1 MRILIEEY
9 QYEYEDVYD
18 VLKGLGVLQNVE
30 GKVCLSYVG
39 YYFNDDPDVN
49 DCVFILPKVL
59 LEGEFGKEKVF
70 GHIEPKDLIN
80 AEDCKELTTE
90 EHTFIYNLSVWIYR
104 AITVFRDHEFDRVED
119 GKRQSSIVF
128 YKQAPMMG
136 HTRKRRANTFLD
148 VLLTLQE
155 WNKRNESFVMFILKN
170 LHSGY
175 NKINWTRTISRS
187 QAVIQESIGST
198 RRQDVSYLNPINKKR
213 QINFDEELLVIYYS
227 ILQHMHD
234 KYGFPVSINV
244 NFPLI
249 RGDKFA
255 RYINGY
261 GKRRLKQI
269 KYKYFS
275 DKALELWELCYA
287 FFDRPDNIMLN
298 VDQREYLL
306 VKSFHIVFEAIIDE
320 LIAGDQKLP
329 KELKDQ
335 PDGKRVDHLYQY
347 KELTNNDTDD
357 NIYYIGDSK
366 YYKRGNSL
374 GNESVYKQFTYARN
388 VIQWNIDLFN
398 DGKAEDR
405 NGHVKLRDDVTE
417 GYNIIPNFFI
427 SANQNVLQPED
438 DIKLIDSDKE
448 AGQSRQQYYLS
459 RQFENRLFDRDT
471 FLLAHYDVN
480 FLFVIAL
487 YGRNHQS
494 SKVAWRNKVRKMFR
508 KEIQQMLKDNFEFY
522 AMTAH
527 ADVNADTYIKEN
539 FQTLLGKVFHPFENR
554 EGSDQ
559 QYYSLALRNPDKE
572 YEYYKNVKHDAIR
585 AEEARRR
592 IADENEQVMFD
603 LKQAFYVAPCELGV
617 DPRSL
622 PEDVMP
628 IVEPRSH
635 DEIPKQFLT
644 MHYLENYADTTILI
658 GIVNGLD
665 HLHWIFSRKG
675 GKRDDAYNVRLG
687 KEVHGGVVKSRDYV
701 RHAKFVILYN
711 VGENKVYKA
720 FRVKNT
726 GELTSEQMIKQD
738 YRNPHH
744 DKYFCYFF
752 DEEITLGDFDIQGII
767 EADKKKYEAD
777 PKHKEKYAEGQPVY
791 MSGKE
796 LIKFRKKCI
805 QI

>member
-9 QYEYEDVYD
+9 QYDYEDVYD
-18 VLKGLGVLQNVE
+18 VLKGLGVLQDVE
-30 GKVCLSYVG
+30 GKVSLSYVG
-39 YYFNDDPDVN
+39 YYYNDDPDVN

-70 GHIEPKDLIN
+70 GHIEPRDLIN
-80 AEDCKELTTE
+80 AEDCKDLTSE

-119 GKRQSSIVF
+119 GKRQSSIVL

-136 HTRKRRANTFLD
+136 HTRKRKANTFLD

-155 WNKRNESFVMFILKN
+155 WNKRNESFVMFIVKN

-175 NKINWTRTISRS
+175 NKINWTHTISRS
-187 QAVIQESIGST
+187 QAVIQESIGGT

-213 QINFDEELLVIYYS
+213 QVNFDEELLVIYYS

-255 RYINGY
+255 RYIGGY

-335 PDGKRVDHLYQY
+335 PDGKRVDHIYQY
-347 KELTNNDTDD
+347 QELTNNTTDD

-374 GNESVYKQFTYARN
+374 GKESIYKQFTYARN

-398 DGKAEDR
+398 DGKEEEK

-427 SANQNVLQPED
+427 SANQNVLRPED

-448 AGQSRQQYYLS
+448 ADKRRQQYYLS

-480 FLFVIAL
+480 FLFVVAL
-487 YGRNHQS
+487 YGRNHS
-494 SKVAWRNKVRKMFR
+494 ASKALWRNKVRQMFR
-508 KEIQQMLKDNFEFY
+508 KEIQQMLKENFEFY
-522 AMTAH
+522 AMTAKS
-527 ADVNADTYIKEN
+527 DVNPDVYIKEN
-539 FQTLLGKVFHPFENR
+539 FQSLLGKVYHPFDNR

-559 QYYSLALRNPDKE
+559 QYFSLALRKPEKE
-572 YEYYKNVKHDAIR
+572 SDATIR
-585 AEEARRR
+585 AKVAS
-592 IADENEQVMFD
+592 ENEAVMFE
-603 LKQAFYVAPCELGV
+603 LKNAFYIAKCPLGV
-617 DPRSL
+617 DPRTL
-622 PEDVMP
+622 PEDKMP
-628 IVEPRSH
+628 IVEPRPH
-635 DEIPKQFLT
+635 DVIPKQFLT
-644 MHYLENYADTTILI
+644 MHYLENYPKATFLI
-658 GIVNGLD
+658 GIVNGYE
-665 HLHWIFSRKG
+665 HLNWIFSRNG

-687 KEVHGGVVKSRDYV
+687 KDVHGGVVKSRDYV
-701 RHAKFVILYN
+701 KHAKFVILYMD
-711 VGENKVYKA
+711 GEKKVYKA

-726 GELTSEQMIKQD
+726 GELTHEQMISQG
-738 YRNPHH
+738 YLNPRH
-744 DKYFCYFF
+744 DRYFCYFF
-752 DEEITLGDFDIQGII
+752 DEEITLGEFDIETII
-767 EADKKKYEAD
+767 EA
-777 PKHKEKYAEGQPVY
+777 EKTRNAGYAKGMPIYVNGE
-791 MSGKE
+791 E
-796 LIKFRKKCI
+796 LIKFRK
-805 QI
+805 

>member
-18 VLKGLGVLQNVE
+18 VLKGLGVLQDVE
-30 GKVCLSYVG
+30 GKVSLSYVG

-104 AITVFRDHEFDRVED
+104 AITVFRDHELDRVED

-155 WNKRNESFVMFILKN
+155 WNKRNESFVMFIVKD

-255 RYINGY
+255 RYISGY

-374 GNESVYKQFTYARN
+374 GKESVYKQFTYARN

-405 NGHVKLRDDVTE
+405 SGHVKLRDDVTE

-427 SANQNVLQPED
+427 SANQNVLRPEN

-448 AGQSRQQYYLS
+448 DGKRRQQYYLS

-480 FLFVIAL
+480 FLFVVAL
-487 YGRNHQS
+487 YGRNNS
-494 SKVAWRNKVRKMFR
+494 ASKVQWRNKVRRMFR
-508 KEIQQMLKDNFEFY
+508 IEIQQMLKENFEFY
-522 AMTAH
+522 AMTAKS
-527 ADVNADTYIKEN
+527 DVNPDAYLREN
-539 FQTLLGKVFHPFENR
+539 FQQVLGKVYHPFDNR

-559 QYYSLALRNPDKE
+559 QYFSLALRKPEKE
-572 YEYYKNVKHDAIR
+572 ADAAIR
-585 AEEARRR
+585 EKVAS
-592 IADENEQVMFD
+592 ENEAVMFE
-603 LKQAFYVAPCELGV
+603 LKHAFYIAKCPLGV
-617 DPRSL
+617 DPRTL

-628 IVEPRSH
+628 RVEARPH
-635 DEIPKQFLT
+635 DVIPKQFLT
-644 MHYLENYADTTILI
+644 MHYLENYPKATFLI
-658 GIVNGLD
+658 GIVNGIE

-687 KEVHGGVVKSRDYV
+687 KEAHGGVVKSRDYV
-701 RHAKFVILYN
+701 KHAKFVILYN
-711 VGENKVYKA
+711 AGENKVYKA

-726 GELTSEQMIKQD
+726 GELTREQMISQG
-738 YRNPHH
+738 YLRPRH

-752 DEEITLGDFDIQGII
+752 DEEITLGEFDIHGII
-767 EADKKKYEAD
+767 EADKKKHEVDA
-777 PKHKEKYAEGQPVY
+777 KQKEEYAEGQPIF
-791 MSGKE
+791 MSGEE
-796 LIKFRKKCI
+796 LIKFRK
-805 QI
+805 

>member
-9 QYEYEDVYD
+9 QYKYEDVCD
-18 VLKGLGVLQNVE
+18 VLKGLGVLQDVE
-30 GKVCLSYVG
+30 GKVSLSYVG

-70 GHIEPKDLIN
+70 GHIEPRDLIN
-80 AEDCKELTTE
+80 AEDCKDLTTE

-119 GKRQSSIVF
+119 GKRQSSIVL
-128 YKQAPMMG
+128 YKQAPMMW
-136 HTRKRRANTFLD
+136 HTRKRKANTFLD

-155 WNKRNESFVMFILKN
+155 WNKRNESFVMFIVKN
-170 LHSGY
+170 PHSGY

-187 QAVIQESIGST
+187 QAVIQESIGGT
-198 RRQDVSYLNPINKKR
+198 RRQGVSYLNPINKKR

-249 RGDKFA
+249 RGDKFK
-255 RYINGY
+255 RYIDSY

-347 KELTNNDTDD
+347 QELTNNDKND

-374 GNESVYKQFTYARN
+374 GKESIYKQFTYARN

-398 DGKAEDR
+398 DGKAEEKS
-405 NGHVKLRDDVTE
+405 GHVKLRDDVTE

-427 SANQNVLQPED
+427 SANQNVLRPED

-448 AGQSRQQYYLS
+448 ESKRRQQYYLS

-539 FQTLLGKVFHPFENR
+539 FQTLLGKVYHPFENR

-559 QYYSLALRNPDKE
+559 QYFSLALRKPEKESNPEVSAKIS
-572 YEYYKNVKHDAIR
+572 N
-585 AEEARRR
+585 
-592 IADENEQVMFD
+592 ENEAVMFA
-603 LKQAFYVAPCELGV
+603 LRQAFYITKCPLGV
-617 DPRSL
+617 DPKTL

-628 IVEPRSH
+628 KVEARPH
-635 DEIPKQFLT
+635 DEIPKEYLT
-644 MHYLENYADTTILI
+644 MHHLEQYPDATFLI
-658 GIVNGLD
+658 GGFNGVNQLN
-665 HLHWIFSRKG
+665 WIFSRRG
-675 GKRDDAYNVRLG
+675 GKRDDAYNVRIG
-687 KEVHGGVVKSRDYV
+687 KDVHGGVIKSRENI
-701 RHAKFVILYN
+701 RHAKFVILYEFEKEDK
-711 VGENKVYKA
+711 GVYKA
-720 FRVKNT
+720 FRVKNV
-726 GELTSEQMIKQD
+726 GELTKQQMID
-738 YRNPHH
+738 TGYINPRHEV
-744 DKYFCYFF
+744 YLCYFF
-752 DEEITLGDFDIQGII
+752 DEEITLGEFDIKKII
-767 EADKKKYEAD
+767 EADRMKHEAD
-777 PKHKEKYAEGQPVY
+777 SKQKKEYAEGQPVY

-796 LIKFRKKCI
+796 LINFRK
-805 QI
+805 

>member
-18 VLKGLGVLQNVE
+18 VLKGLGVLQDVE
-30 GKVCLSYVG
+30 GKVSLSYVG

-80 AEDCKELTTE
+80 AEECKELTSE

-104 AITVFRDHEFDRVED
+104 AITVFRDHEFDRVEN
-119 GKRQSSIVF
+119 GKRQSSIVL

-136 HTRKRRANTFLD
+136 HTRKRTANTFLD

-155 WNKRNESFVMFILKN
+155 WNKRNQSFVMFIVKN

-187 QAVIQESIGST
+187 QAVIQETTCGT

-255 RYINGY
+255 RYIGGY

-347 KELTNNDTDD
+347 KELTNNDKNG

-374 GNESVYKQFTYARN
+374 GKESIYKQFTYARN

-398 DGKAEDR
+398 DGKAE
-405 NGHVKLRDDVTE
+405 NQSGHVKLRDDVTE

-427 SANQNVLQPED
+427 SANQNVLRPED

-448 AGQSRQQYYLS
+448 ADKHRQQYYLN

-480 FLFVIAL
+480 FLFVVAL
-487 YGRNHQS
+487 YGRNNAA
-494 SKVAWRNKVRKMFR
+494 SKVQWRNKVRRMFR
-508 KEIQQMLKDNFEFY
+508 KEIQQMIKENFEFY
-522 AMTAH
+522 AMTAKSNVNP
-527 ADVNADTYIKEN
+527 DVYIKEN
-539 FQTLLGKVFHPFENR
+539 FQSLLGKVYHPFDNR

-559 QYYSLALRNPDKE
+559 QYFSLALRKPEKEKE
-572 YEYYKNVKHDAIR
+572 YYEKVVKNPALGEKMMK
-585 AEEARRR
+585 E
-592 IADENEQVMFD
+592 IADENESVIFD
-603 LKQAFYVAPCELGV
+603 LRQAFYIAKCPLGV
-617 DPRSL
+617 DPRTL
-622 PEDVMP
+622 PEDKMP
-628 IVEPRSH
+628 IVEPRPH
-635 DEIPKQFLT
+635 DVIPKQFLT
-644 MHYLENYADTTILI
+644 MHYLENYPKTTFLI
-658 GIVNGLD
+658 GIVNGMDQLN
-665 HLHWIFSRKG
+665 WIFSRKG

-687 KEVHGGVVKSRDYV
+687 KEAHGGVVKSRDYV
-701 RHAKFVILYN
+701 KHAKFVILYMD
-711 VGENKVYKA
+711 GENKVYKA
-720 FRVKNT
+720 YRVKNT
-726 GELTSEQMIKQD
+726 GELIREQMVSQG
-738 YRNPHH
+738 YLNPRH
-744 DKYFCYFF
+744 DRYFCYFF
-752 DEEITLGDFDIQGII
+752 DEEITLGEFDIEAII
-767 EADKKKYEAD
+767 DA
-777 PKHKEKYAEGQPVY
+777 EKARNAEYAKGMPVY
-791 MSGKE
+791 MSGEE
-796 LIKFRKKCI
+796 LIKFRR
-805 QI
+805 

>member
-18 VLKGLGVLQNVE
+18 VLKGLGVLQDVE
-30 GKVCLSYVG
+30 GKVSLSYVG
-39 YYFNDDPDVN
+39 YYFNDNPDVN

-80 AEDCKELTTE
+80 ADECKDLTSE

-119 GKRQSSIVF
+119 GKRQSSIVL
-128 YKQAPMMG
+128 YKQAPTMG
-136 HTRKRRANTFLD
+136 HTRKRKANTFLD

-155 WNKRNESFVMFILKN
+155 WNKRNESFVMFIVKN

-187 QAVIQESIGST
+187 QAVIQESTSGT

-213 QINFDEELLVIYYS
+213 QINFDEELLIIYYS

-234 KYGFPVSINV
+234 EYGFPVRINV
-244 NFPLI
+244 NFSLI
-249 RGDKFA
+249 QGEKFK

-320 LIAGDQKLP
+320 LIAGDQTLP

-335 PDGKRVDHLYQY
+335 PDGKRVDHIYQY
-347 KELTNNDTDD
+347 QELTNNATDD
-357 NIYYIGDSK
+357 HIYYIGDSK

-374 GNESVYKQFTYARN
+374 GKESVYKQFTYARN

-448 AGQSRQQYYLS
+448 AGQRRQQYYLS

-539 FQTLLGKVFHPFENR
+539 FQTLLGKVYHPFENR

-559 QYYSLALRNPDKE
+559 QYFSLALRKPEKESNPEVSAKIS
-572 YEYYKNVKHDAIR
+572 N
-585 AEEARRR
+585 
-592 IADENEQVMFD
+592 ENEVVMFA
-603 LKQAFYVAPCELGV
+603 LRQAFYIAKCPLGV
-617 DPRSL
+617 DPKTL

-628 IVEPRSH
+628 KVEARPH
-635 DEIPKQFLT
+635 DEIPKEYLT
-644 MHYLENYADTTILI
+644 MHHLEQYPDATFLI
-658 GIVNGLD
+658 GGFNGVNQLN
-665 HLHWIFSRKG
+665 WIFSRRG
-675 GKRDDAYNVRLG
+675 GKRDDAYNVRIG
-687 KEVHGGVVKSRDYV
+687 KDVHGGVIKSRENI
-701 RHAKFVILYN
+701 RHAKFVILYEFEKEDK
-711 VGENKVYKA
+711 GVYKA
-720 FRVKNT
+720 FRVKNI
-726 GELTSEQMIKQD
+726 GELTKQQMID
-738 YRNPHH
+738 TGYINPRH
-744 DKYFCYFF
+744 DAYLCYFF
-752 DEEITLGDFDIQGII
+752 DEEITLGEFDIKKII
-767 EADKKKYEAD
+767 EADRMKHEAD
-777 PKHKEKYAEGQPVY
+777 TKQKKEYAEGQPVY

-796 LIKFRKKCI
+796 LINFRK
-805 QI
+805 

>member
-18 VLKGLGVLQNVE
+18 VLKGLGVLQDVE
-30 GKVCLSYVG
+30 GKVSLSYVG

-155 WNKRNESFVMFILKN
+155 WNKRNESFVMFIVKD

-255 RYINGY
+255 RYISGY

-374 GNESVYKQFTYARN
+374 GKESVYKQFTYARN

-405 NGHVKLRDDVTE
+405 SGHVKLRDDVTE

-427 SANQNVLQPED
+427 SANQNVLRPEN

-448 AGQSRQQYYLS
+448 DGKRRQQYYLS

-480 FLFVIAL
+480 FLFVVAL
-487 YGRNHQS
+487 YGRNNS
-494 SKVAWRNKVRKMFR
+494 ASKVQWRNKVRRMFR
-508 KEIQQMLKDNFEFY
+508 IEIQQMLKENFEFY
-522 AMTAH
+522 AMTAKS
-527 ADVNADTYIKEN
+527 DVNPDAYLREN
-539 FQTLLGKVFHPFENR
+539 FQQVLGKVYHPFDNR

-559 QYYSLALRNPDKE
+559 QYFSLALRKPEKE
-572 YEYYKNVKHDAIR
+572 ADAAIR
-585 AEEARRR
+585 EKVAS
-592 IADENEQVMFD
+592 ENEAVMFE
-603 LKQAFYVAPCELGV
+603 LKHAFYIAKCPLGV
-617 DPRSL
+617 DPRTL

-628 IVEPRSH
+628 RVEARPH
-635 DEIPKQFLT
+635 DVIPKQFLT
-644 MHYLENYADTTILI
+644 MHYLENYPKATFLI
-658 GIVNGLD
+658 GIVNGIE

-687 KEVHGGVVKSRDYV
+687 KEAHGGVVKSRDYV
-701 RHAKFVILYN
+701 KHAKFVILYN
-711 VGENKVYKA
+711 AGENKVYKA

-726 GELTSEQMIKQD
+726 GELTREQMISQG
-738 YRNPHH
+738 YLRPRH

-752 DEEITLGDFDIQGII
+752 DEEITLGEFDIHGII
-767 EADKKKYEAD
+767 EADKKKHEVDA
-777 PKHKEKYAEGQPVY
+777 KQKEEYAEGQPIF
-791 MSGKE
+791 MSGEE
-796 LIKFRKKCI
+796 LIKFRK
-805 QI
+805 

>member
-9 QYEYEDVYD
+9 QYEYRDVYD
-18 VLKGLGVLQNVE
+18 VLKGLGVLQDAE
-30 GKVCLSYVG
+30 GKVSLSYVG

-70 GHIEPKDLIN
+70 GHIDPKDLIN
-80 AEDCKELTTE
+80 AEDCKELSTE

-104 AITVFRDHEFDRVED
+104 AITVFRDHEFDRMED
-119 GKRQSSIVF
+119 GKRQSSIVL
-128 YKQAPMMG
+128 YMQAPMMG
-136 HTRKRRANTFLD
+136 HTRKRKANTFLD

-155 WNKRNESFVMFILKN
+155 WNKRNESFVMFIVKN

-187 QAVIQESIGST
+187 QAVIQESGCGS

-227 ILQHMHD
+227 VLQHMHD
-234 KYGFPVSINV
+234 EYGFPVRINV

-249 RGDKFA
+249 QGEKFK

-320 LIAGDQKLP
+320 LIAGDQTLP

-335 PDGKRVDHLYQY
+335 PDGKRVDHIYQY
-347 KELTNNDTDD
+347 QELTNNATDD
-357 NIYYIGDSK
+357 HIYYIGDSK

-374 GNESVYKQFTYARN
+374 GKESVYKQFTYARN

-448 AGQSRQQYYLS
+448 AGQRRQQYYLS

-539 FQTLLGKVFHPFENR
+539 FQTLLGKVYHPFENR

-559 QYYSLALRNPDKE
+559 QYFSLALRKPEKESNPEVSAKIS
-572 YEYYKNVKHDAIR
+572 N
-585 AEEARRR
+585 
-592 IADENEQVMFD
+592 ENEAVMFA
-603 LKQAFYVAPCELGV
+603 LRQAFYIAKCPLGV
-617 DPRSL
+617 DPKTL
-622 PEDVMP
+622 PEDIMP
-628 IVEPRSH
+628 KVEARPH
-635 DEIPKQFLT
+635 DEIPKEYLT
-644 MHYLENYADTTILI
+644 MHHLEQYPDATFLI
-658 GIVNGLD
+658 GGFNGVNQLN
-665 HLHWIFSRKG
+665 WIFSRRG
-675 GKRDDAYNVRLG
+675 GKRDDAYNVRIG
-687 KEVHGGVVKSRDYV
+687 KDVHGGVIKSRENI
-701 RHAKFVILYN
+701 RHAKFVILYEFEKEDK
-711 VGENKVYKA
+711 GVYKA
-720 FRVKNT
+720 FRVKNI
-726 GELTSEQMIKQD
+726 GELTKQQMID
-738 YRNPHH
+738 TGYINPRH
-744 DKYFCYFF
+744 DAYLCYFF
-752 DEEITLGDFDIQGII
+752 DEEITLGEFDIKKII
-767 EADKKKYEAD
+767 EADRMKHEAD
-777 PKHKEKYAEGQPVY
+777 SKQKKEYAEGQPVY

-796 LIKFRKKCI
+796 LINYRK
-805 QI
+805 

>member
-18 VLKGLGVLQNVE
+18 VLKGLGVLQDVE
-30 GKVCLSYVG
+30 GKVSLSYVG

-155 WNKRNESFVMFILKN
+155 WNKRNESFVMFIVKD

-255 RYINGY
+255 RYISGY

-298 VDQREYLL
+298 VDQREYML

-374 GNESVYKQFTYARN
+374 GKESVYKQFTYARN

-405 NGHVKLRDDVTE
+405 SGHVKLRDDVTE

-427 SANQNVLQPED
+427 SANQNVLRPEN

-448 AGQSRQQYYLS
+448 DGKRRQQYYLS

-480 FLFVIAL
+480 FLFVVAL
-487 YGRNHQS
+487 YGRNNS
-494 SKVAWRNKVRKMFR
+494 ASKVQWRNKVRRMFR
-508 KEIQQMLKDNFEFY
+508 IEIQQMLKENFEFY
-522 AMTAH
+522 AMTAKS
-527 ADVNADTYIKEN
+527 DVNPDAYLREN
-539 FQTLLGKVFHPFENR
+539 FQQVLGKVFHPFDNR

-559 QYYSLALRNPDKE
+559 QYFSLALRKPEKE
-572 YEYYKNVKHDAIR
+572 ADAAIR
-585 AEEARRR
+585 EKVAS
-592 IADENEQVMFD
+592 ENEAVMFE
-603 LKQAFYVAPCELGV
+603 LKHAFYIAKCPLGV
-617 DPRSL
+617 DPRTL

-628 IVEPRSH
+628 RVEARPH
-635 DEIPKQFLT
+635 DVIPKQFLT
-644 MHYLENYADTTILI
+644 MHYLENYPKATFLI
-658 GIVNGLD
+658 GIVNGME

-687 KEVHGGVVKSRDYV
+687 KEAHGGVVKSRDYV
-701 RHAKFVILYN
+701 KHAKFVILYN
-711 VGENKVYKA
+711 AGENKVYKA

-726 GELTSEQMIKQD
+726 GELTREQMISQG
-738 YRNPHH
+738 YLRPRH

-752 DEEITLGDFDIQGII
+752 DEEITLGEFDIHGII
-767 EADKKKYEAD
+767 EADKKKHEVDA
-777 PKHKEKYAEGQPVY
+777 KQKEEYAEGQPIF
-791 MSGKE
+791 MSGEE
-796 LIKFRKKCI
+796 LIKFRK
-805 QI
+805 

>member
-9 QYEYEDVYD
+9 QYDYEDVYD
-18 VLKGLGVLQNVE
+18 VLKGLGVLQDVE
-30 GKVCLSYVG
+30 GKVSLSYVG
-39 YYFNDDPDVN
+39 YYYNDDPDVN

-70 GHIEPKDLIN
+70 GHIEPRDLIN
-80 AEDCKELTTE
+80 AEDCKDLTSE

-119 GKRQSSIVF
+119 GKRQSSIVL

-136 HTRKRRANTFLD
+136 HTRKRKANTFLD

-155 WNKRNESFVMFILKN
+155 WNKRNESFVMFIVKN

-187 QAVIQESIGST
+187 QAVIQESIGGT

-213 QINFDEELLVIYYS
+213 QVNFDEELLVIYYS

-255 RYINGY
+255 RYIGGY

-335 PDGKRVDHLYQY
+335 PDGKRVDHIYQY
-347 KELTNNDTDD
+347 QELTNNTTDD

-374 GNESVYKQFTYARN
+374 GKESIYKQFTYARN

-398 DGKAEDR
+398 DGKEEEK

-417 GYNIIPNFFI
+417 GYKIIPNFFI
-427 SANQNVLQPED
+427 SANQNVLRPED

-448 AGQSRQQYYLS
+448 ADKRRQQYYLS

-480 FLFVIAL
+480 FLFVVAL
-487 YGRNHQS
+487 YGRNHS
-494 SKVAWRNKVRKMFR
+494 ASKALWRNKVRQMFR
-508 KEIQQMLKDNFEFY
+508 KEIQQMLKENFEFY
-522 AMTAH
+522 AMTAKS
-527 ADVNADTYIKEN
+527 DVNPDVYIKEN
-539 FQTLLGKVFHPFENR
+539 FQSLLGKVYHPFDNR

-559 QYYSLALRNPDKE
+559 QYFSLALRKPEKE
-572 YEYYKNVKHDAIR
+572 SDATIR
-585 AEEARRR
+585 AKVAS
-592 IADENEQVMFD
+592 ENEAVMFE
-603 LKQAFYVAPCELGV
+603 LKNAFYIAKCPLDV
-617 DPRSL
+617 DPRTL
-622 PEDVMP
+622 PEDKMP
-628 IVEPRSH
+628 IVEPRPH
-635 DEIPKQFLT
+635 DVIPKQFLT
-644 MHYLENYADTTILI
+644 MHYLENYPKATFLI
-658 GIVNGLD
+658 GIVNGYE
-665 HLHWIFSRKG
+665 HLNWIFSRNG

-687 KEVHGGVVKSRDYV
+687 KDVHGGVVKSRDYV
-701 RHAKFVILYN
+701 KHAKFVILYMD
-711 VGENKVYKA
+711 GEKKVYKA

-726 GELTSEQMIKQD
+726 GELTHEQMISQG
-738 YRNPHH
+738 YLNPRH
-744 DKYFCYFF
+744 DRYFCYFF
-752 DEEITLGDFDIQGII
+752 DEEITLGEFDIETII
-767 EADKKKYEAD
+767 EA
-777 PKHKEKYAEGQPVY
+777 EKTRNAGYAKGMPIYVNGE
-791 MSGKE
+791 E
-796 LIKFRKKCI
+796 LIKFRK
-805 QI
+805 

>member
-30 GKVCLSYVG
+30 GKVSLSYVG

-136 HTRKRRANTFLD
+136 HTRKRMANTFLD

-155 WNKRNESFVMFILKN
+155 WNKRNESFVMFIVKN

-227 ILQHMHD
+227 ILQHMND

-255 RYINGY
+255 RYISGY

-347 KELTNNDTDD
+347 KELTNNDTDN

-374 GNESVYKQFTYARN
+374 GKESVYKQFTYARN

-398 DGKAEDR
+398 DGKAENR
-405 NGHVKLRDDVTE
+405 SGHVKLRDDVTE

-427 SANQNVLQPED
+427 SANQNVLRPEN

-448 AGQSRQQYYLS
+448 DGKRRQQYYLS

-480 FLFVIAL
+480 FLFVVAL
-487 YGRNHQS
+487 YGRNNS
-494 SKVAWRNKVRKMFR
+494 ASKVQWRNKVRRMFR
-508 KEIQQMLKDNFEFY
+508 IEIQQMLKENFEFY
-522 AMTAH
+522 AMTAKS
-527 ADVNADTYIKEN
+527 DVNPDAYLREN
-539 FQTLLGKVFHPFENR
+539 FQQVLGKVYHPFDNR

-559 QYYSLALRNPDKE
+559 QYFSLALRKPEKE
-572 YEYYKNVKHDAIR
+572 ADAAIR
-585 AEEARRR
+585 EKVAS
-592 IADENEQVMFD
+592 ENEAVMFE
-603 LKQAFYVAPCELGV
+603 LKHAFYIAKCPLGV
-617 DPRSL
+617 DPRTL

-628 IVEPRSH
+628 RVEARPH
-635 DEIPKQFLT
+635 DVIPKQFLT
-644 MHYLENYADTTILI
+644 MHYLENYPKATFLI
-658 GIVNGLD
+658 GIVNGME

-687 KEVHGGVVKSRDYV
+687 KEAHGGVVKSRDYV
-701 RHAKFVILYN
+701 KHAKFVILYN
-711 VGENKVYKA
+711 AGENKVYKA

-726 GELTSEQMIKQD
+726 GELTREQMISQG
-738 YRNPHH
+738 YLRPRH

-752 DEEITLGDFDIQGII
+752 DEEITLGEFDIYGII
-767 EADKKKYEAD
+767 EADKKKHEVDA
-777 PKHKEKYAEGQPVY
+777 KQKEKYAEGQPIF
-791 MSGKE
+791 MSGEE
-796 LIKFRKKCI
+796 LIKFRK
-805 QI
+805 

>member
-18 VLKGLGVLQNVE
+18 VLKGLGVLQDVE
-30 GKVCLSYVG
+30 GKVSLSYVG

-119 GKRQSSIVF
+119 GKRQSSIVL

-136 HTRKRRANTFLD
+136 HTRKRKANTFLD

-155 WNKRNESFVMFILKN
+155 WNKRNESFVMFIVKN

-187 QAVIQESIGST
+187 QAVIQESGCGS

-227 ILQHMHD
+227 VLQHMHD
-234 KYGFPVSINV
+234 EYGFPVRINV
-244 NFPLI
+244 DFPLI
-249 RGDKFA
+249 HSDKFK

-320 LIAGDQKLP
+320 LIAGDQTLP

-347 KELTNNDTDD
+347 QELTNNDKND

-374 GNESVYKQFTYARN
+374 GKESVYKQFTYARN

-448 AGQSRQQYYLS
+448 AGQRRQQYYLS

-539 FQTLLGKVFHPFENR
+539 FQTLLGKVYHPFENR

-559 QYYSLALRNPDKE
+559 QYFSLALRKPEKESNPEVSAKIS
-572 YEYYKNVKHDAIR
+572 N
-585 AEEARRR
+585 
-592 IADENEQVMFD
+592 ENEAVMFA
-603 LKQAFYVAPCELGV
+603 LRQAFYIAKCPLGV
-617 DPRSL
+617 DPKTL

-628 IVEPRSH
+628 KVEARPH
-635 DEIPKQFLT
+635 DEIPKEYLT
-644 MHYLENYADTTILI
+644 MHHLEQYPDATFLI
-658 GIVNGLD
+658 GGFNGVN
-665 HLHWIFSRKG
+665 HLNWIFSRRG
-675 GKRDDAYNVRLG
+675 GKRDDAYNVRIG
-687 KEVHGGVVKSRDYV
+687 KDVHGGVIKSRENI
-701 RHAKFVILYN
+701 RHAKFVILYEFEKEDK
-711 VGENKVYKA
+711 GVYKA
-720 FRVKNT
+720 FRVKNI
-726 GELTSEQMIKQD
+726 GELTKQQMID
-738 YRNPHH
+738 TGYINPRH
-744 DKYFCYFF
+744 DAYLCYFF
-752 DEEITLGDFDIQGII
+752 DEEITLGEFDIKKII
-767 EADKKKYEAD
+767 EADRMKHEAD
-777 PKHKEKYAEGQPVY
+777 SKQKKEYAEGQPVY

-796 LIKFRKKCI
+796 LINYRK
-805 QI
+805 

>member
-18 VLKGLGVLQNVE
+18 VLKGLGVLQDVE
-30 GKVCLSYVG
+30 GKVSLSYVG

-155 WNKRNESFVMFILKN
+155 WNKRNESFVMFIVKD

-255 RYINGY
+255 RYISGY

-298 VDQREYLL
+298 VDQREYML
-306 VKSFHIVFEAIIDE
+306 VKSFHIVFETIIDE

-374 GNESVYKQFTYARN
+374 GKESVYKQFTYARN

-405 NGHVKLRDDVTE
+405 SGHVKLRDDVTE

-427 SANQNVLQPED
+427 SANQNVLRPEN

-448 AGQSRQQYYLS
+448 DGKRRQQYYLS

-480 FLFVIAL
+480 FLFVVAL
-487 YGRNHQS
+487 YGRNNS
-494 SKVAWRNKVRKMFR
+494 ASKVQWRNKVRRMFR
-508 KEIQQMLKDNFEFY
+508 IEIQQMLKENFEFY
-522 AMTAH
+522 AMTAKS
-527 ADVNADTYIKEN
+527 DVNPDAYLREN
-539 FQTLLGKVFHPFENR
+539 FQQVLGKVYHPFDNR

-559 QYYSLALRNPDKE
+559 QYFSLALRKPEKE
-572 YEYYKNVKHDAIR
+572 ADAAIR
-585 AEEARRR
+585 EKVAS
-592 IADENEQVMFD
+592 ENEAVMFE
-603 LKQAFYVAPCELGV
+603 LKHAFYIAKCPLGV
-617 DPRSL
+617 DPRTL

-628 IVEPRSH
+628 RVEARPH
-635 DEIPKQFLT
+635 DVIPKQFLT
-644 MHYLENYADTTILI
+644 MHYLENYPKATFLI
-658 GIVNGLD
+658 GIVNGME

-687 KEVHGGVVKSRDYV
+687 KEAHGGVVKSRDYV
-701 RHAKFVILYN
+701 KHAKFVILYN
-711 VGENKVYKA
+711 AGENKVYKA

-726 GELTSEQMIKQD
+726 GELTREQMISQG
-738 YRNPHH
+738 YLRPRH

-752 DEEITLGDFDIQGII
+752 DEEITLGEFDIHGII
-767 EADKKKYEAD
+767 EADKKKHEVDA
-777 PKHKEKYAEGQPVY
+777 KQKEEYAEGQPIF
-791 MSGKE
+791 MSGEE
-796 LIKFRKKCI
+796 LIKFRK
-805 QI
+805 

>member
-18 VLKGLGVLQNVE
+18 VLKGLGVLQDVE
-30 GKVCLSYVG
+30 GKVSLSYVG

-119 GKRQSSIVF
+119 GKRQSSIVL

-136 HTRKRRANTFLD
+136 HTRKRKANTFLD

-155 WNKRNESFVMFILKN
+155 WNKRNESFVMFIVKN

-187 QAVIQESIGST
+187 QAVIQESGCGS

-227 ILQHMHD
+227 VLQHMHD
-234 KYGFPVSINV
+234 EYGFPVRINV

-249 RGDKFA
+249 QGEKFK

-320 LIAGDQKLP
+320 LIAGDQTLP

-335 PDGKRVDHLYQY
+335 PDGKRVDHIYQY
-347 KELTNNDTDD
+347 QELTNNATDD
-357 NIYYIGDSK
+357 HIYYIGDSK

-374 GNESVYKQFTYARN
+374 GKESVYKQFTYARN

-448 AGQSRQQYYLS
+448 AGQRRQQYYLS

-487 YGRNHQS
+487 YGRNNQS

-539 FQTLLGKVFHPFENR
+539 FQTLLGKVYHPFENR

-559 QYYSLALRNPDKE
+559 QYFSLALRKPEKESNPEVSAKIS
-572 YEYYKNVKHDAIR
+572 N
-585 AEEARRR
+585 
-592 IADENEQVMFD
+592 ENEAVMFA
-603 LKQAFYVAPCELGV
+603 LRQAFYIAKCPLGV
-617 DPRSL
+617 DPKTL

-628 IVEPRSH
+628 KVEARPH
-635 DEIPKQFLT
+635 DEIPKEYLT
-644 MHYLENYADTTILI
+644 MHHLEQYPDATFLI
-658 GIVNGLD
+658 GGFNGVNQLN
-665 HLHWIFSRKG
+665 WIFSRRG
-675 GKRDDAYNVRLG
+675 GKRDDAYNVRIG
-687 KEVHGGVVKSRDYV
+687 KDVHGGVIKSRENI
-701 RHAKFVILYN
+701 RHAKFVILYEFEKEDK
-711 VGENKVYKA
+711 GVYKA
-720 FRVKNT
+720 FRVKNI
-726 GELTSEQMIKQD
+726 GELTKQQMID
-738 YRNPHH
+738 TGYINPRH
-744 DKYFCYFF
+744 DAYLCYFF
-752 DEEITLGDFDIQGII
+752 DEEITLGEFDIKKII
-767 EADKKKYEAD
+767 EADRMKHEAD
-777 PKHKEKYAEGQPVY
+777 SKQKKEYAEGQPVY

-796 LIKFRKKCI
+796 LINYRK
-805 QI
+805 

>member
-18 VLKGLGVLQNVE
+18 VLKGLGVLQDVE
-30 GKVCLSYVG
+30 GKVSLSYVG

-155 WNKRNESFVMFILKN
+155 WNKRNESFVMFIVKD

-255 RYINGY
+255 RYISGY

-298 VDQREYLL
+298 VGQREYLL

-374 GNESVYKQFTYARN
+374 GKESVYKQFTYARN

-405 NGHVKLRDDVTE
+405 SGHVKLRDDVTE

-427 SANQNVLQPED
+427 SANQNVLRPEN

-448 AGQSRQQYYLS
+448 DGKRRQQYYLS

-480 FLFVIAL
+480 FLFVVAL
-487 YGRNHQS
+487 YGRNNS
-494 SKVAWRNKVRKMFR
+494 ASKVQWRNKVRRMFR
-508 KEIQQMLKDNFEFY
+508 IEIQQMLKENFEFY
-522 AMTAH
+522 AMTAKS
-527 ADVNADTYIKEN
+527 DVNPDAYLREN
-539 FQTLLGKVFHPFENR
+539 FQQVLGKVYHPFDNR

-559 QYYSLALRNPDKE
+559 QYFSLALRKPEKE
-572 YEYYKNVKHDAIR
+572 ADAAIR
-585 AEEARRR
+585 EKVAS
-592 IADENEQVMFD
+592 ENEAVMFE
-603 LKQAFYVAPCELGV
+603 LKHAFYIAKCPLGV
-617 DPRSL
+617 DPRTL

-628 IVEPRSH
+628 RVEARPH
-635 DEIPKQFLT
+635 DVIPKQFLT
-644 MHYLENYADTTILI
+644 MHYLENYPKATFLI
-658 GIVNGLD
+658 GIVNGME

-687 KEVHGGVVKSRDYV
+687 KEAHGGVVKSRDYV
-701 RHAKFVILYN
+701 KHAKFVILYN
-711 VGENKVYKA
+711 AGENKVYKA

-726 GELTSEQMIKQD
+726 GELTREQMISQG
-738 YRNPHH
+738 YLRPRH

-752 DEEITLGDFDIQGII
+752 DEEITLGEFDIHGII
-767 EADKKKYEAD
+767 EADKKKHEVDA
-777 PKHKEKYAEGQPVY
+777 KQKEEYAEGQPIF
-791 MSGKE
+791 MSGEE
-796 LIKFRKKCI
+796 LIKFRK
-805 QI
+805 

>member
-18 VLKGLGVLQNVE
+18 VLKGLGVLQDVE
-30 GKVCLSYVG
+30 GKVSLSYVG

-119 GKRQSSIVF
+119 GKRQSSIVL

-136 HTRKRRANTFLD
+136 HTRKRKANTFLD

-155 WNKRNESFVMFILKN
+155 WNKRNESFVMFIVKN

-187 QAVIQESIGST
+187 QAVIQESGCGS

-227 ILQHMHD
+227 VLQHMHD
-234 KYGFPVSINV
+234 EYGFPVRINV

-249 RGDKFA
+249 QGEKFK

-320 LIAGDQKLP
+320 LIAGDQTLP

-347 KELTNNDTDD
+347 QELTNNDKND

-374 GNESVYKQFTYARN
+374 GKESIYKQFTYARN

-448 AGQSRQQYYLS
+448 AGQRRQQYYLS

-539 FQTLLGKVFHPFENR
+539 FQTLLGKVYHPFENR

-559 QYYSLALRNPDKE
+559 QYFSLALRKPEKESNPEVSAKIS
-572 YEYYKNVKHDAIR
+572 N
-585 AEEARRR
+585 
-592 IADENEQVMFD
+592 ENEAVMFA
-603 LKQAFYVAPCELGV
+603 LRQAFYIAKCPLGV
-617 DPRSL
+617 DPKTL
-622 PEDVMP
+622 PEDIMP
-628 IVEPRSH
+628 KVEARPH
-635 DEIPKQFLT
+635 DEIPKEYLT
-644 MHYLENYADTTILI
+644 MHHLEQYPDATFLI
-658 GIVNGLD
+658 GGFNGVNQLN
-665 HLHWIFSRKG
+665 WIFSRRG
-675 GKRDDAYNVRLG
+675 GKRDDAYNVRIG
-687 KEVHGGVVKSRDYV
+687 KDVHGGVIKSRENI
-701 RHAKFVILYN
+701 RHAKFVILYEFEKEDK
-711 VGENKVYKA
+711 GVYKA
-720 FRVKNT
+720 FRVKNI
-726 GELTSEQMIKQD
+726 GELTKQQMID
-738 YRNPHH
+738 TGYINPRH
-744 DKYFCYFF
+744 DAYLCYFF
-752 DEEITLGDFDIQGII
+752 DEEITLGEFDIKKII
-767 EADKKKYEAD
+767 EADRMKHEAD
-777 PKHKEKYAEGQPVY
+777 SKQKKEYAEGQPVY

-796 LIKFRKKCI
+796 LIKYRK
-805 QI
+805 

>member
-9 QYEYEDVYD
+9 QYDYEDVYD
-18 VLKGLGVLQNVE
+18 VLKGLGVLQDVE
-30 GKVCLSYVG
+30 GKVSLSYVG
-39 YYFNDDPDVN
+39 YYYNDDPDVN

-70 GHIEPKDLIN
+70 GHIEPRDLIN
-80 AEDCKELTTE
+80 AEDCKDLTSE

-119 GKRQSSIVF
+119 GKRQSSIVL

-136 HTRKRRANTFLD
+136 HTRKRKANTFLD

-155 WNKRNESFVMFILKN
+155 WNKRNESFVMFIVKN

-187 QAVIQESIGST
+187 QAVIQESIGGT

-213 QINFDEELLVIYYS
+213 QVNFDEELLVIYYS

-255 RYINGY
+255 RYIGGY

-335 PDGKRVDHLYQY
+335 PDGKRVDHIYQY
-347 KELTNNDTDD
+347 QELTNNTTDD

-374 GNESVYKQFTYARN
+374 GKESIYKQFTYARN

-398 DGKAEDR
+398 DGKEEEK

-427 SANQNVLQPED
+427 SANQNVLRPED

-448 AGQSRQQYYLS
+448 ADKRRQQYYLS

-480 FLFVIAL
+480 FLFVVAL
-487 YGRNHQS
+487 YGRNHS
-494 SKVAWRNKVRKMFR
+494 ASKALWRNKVRQMFR
-508 KEIQQMLKDNFEFY
+508 KEIQQMLKENFEFY
-522 AMTAH
+522 AMTAKS
-527 ADVNADTYIKEN
+527 DVNPDVYIKEN
-539 FQTLLGKVFHPFENR
+539 FQSLLGKVYHPFDNR

-559 QYYSLALRNPDKE
+559 QYFSLALRKPEKE
-572 YEYYKNVKHDAIR
+572 SDATIR
-585 AEEARRR
+585 AKVAS
-592 IADENEQVMFD
+592 ENEAVMFE
-603 LKQAFYVAPCELGV
+603 LKNAFYIAKCPLGV
-617 DPRSL
+617 DPRTL
-622 PEDVMP
+622 PEDKMP
-628 IVEPRSH
+628 IVEPRPH
-635 DEIPKQFLT
+635 DVIPKQFLT
-644 MHYLENYADTTILI
+644 MHYLENYPKATFLI
-658 GIVNGLD
+658 GIVNGYE
-665 HLHWIFSRKG
+665 HLNWIFSRNG

-687 KEVHGGVVKSRDYV
+687 KDVHGGVVKSRDYV
-701 RHAKFVILYN
+701 KHAKFVILYMD
-711 VGENKVYKA
+711 GEKKVYKV

-726 GELTSEQMIKQD
+726 GELTHEQMISQG
-738 YRNPHH
+738 YLNPRH
-744 DKYFCYFF
+744 DRYFCYFF
-752 DEEITLGDFDIQGII
+752 DEEITLGEFDIETII
-767 EADKKKYEAD
+767 EA
-777 PKHKEKYAEGQPVY
+777 EKTRNAGYAKGMPIYVNGE
-791 MSGKE
+791 E
-796 LIKFRKKCI
+796 LIKFRK
-805 QI
+805 

>member
-9 QYEYEDVYD
+9 QYDYEDVYD
-18 VLKGLGVLQNVE
+18 VLKGLGVLQDVE
-30 GKVCLSYVG
+30 GKVSLSYVG
-39 YYFNDDPDVN
+39 YYYNDDPDVN

-70 GHIEPKDLIN
+70 GHIEPRDLIN
-80 AEDCKELTTE
+80 AEDCKDLTSE

-119 GKRQSSIVF
+119 GKRQSSIVL

-136 HTRKRRANTFLD
+136 HTRKRKANTFLD

-155 WNKRNESFVMFILKN
+155 WNKRNESFVMFIVKN

-187 QAVIQESIGST
+187 QAVIQESIGGT

-213 QINFDEELLVIYYS
+213 QVNFDEELLVIYYS

-255 RYINGY
+255 RYIGGY

-275 DKALELWELCYA
+275 DKALELWELCYT

-335 PDGKRVDHLYQY
+335 PDGKRVDHIYQY
-347 KELTNNDTDD
+347 QELTNNTTDD

-374 GNESVYKQFTYARN
+374 GKESIYKQFTYARN

-398 DGKAEDR
+398 DGKEEEK

-427 SANQNVLQPED
+427 SANQNVLRPED

-448 AGQSRQQYYLS
+448 ADKRRQQYYLS

-480 FLFVIAL
+480 FLFVVAL
-487 YGRNHQS
+487 YGRNHS
-494 SKVAWRNKVRKMFR
+494 ASKALWRNKVRQMFR
-508 KEIQQMLKDNFEFY
+508 KEIQQMLKENFEFY
-522 AMTAH
+522 AMTAKS
-527 ADVNADTYIKEN
+527 DVNPDVYIKEN
-539 FQTLLGKVFHPFENR
+539 FQSLLGKVYHPFDNR

-559 QYYSLALRNPDKE
+559 QYFSLALRKPEKE
-572 YEYYKNVKHDAIR
+572 SDATIR
-585 AEEARRR
+585 AKVAS
-592 IADENEQVMFD
+592 ENEAVMFE
-603 LKQAFYVAPCELGV
+603 LKNAFYIAKCPLGV
-617 DPRSL
+617 DPRTL
-622 PEDVMP
+622 PEDKMP
-628 IVEPRSH
+628 IIEPRPH
-635 DEIPKQFLT
+635 DVIPKQFLT
-644 MHYLENYADTTILI
+644 MHYLENYPKATFLI
-658 GIVNGLD
+658 GIVNGYE
-665 HLHWIFSRKG
+665 HLNWIFSRNG

-687 KEVHGGVVKSRDYV
+687 KDMHGGVVKSRDYV
-701 RHAKFVILYN
+701 KHAKFVILYMD
-711 VGENKVYKA
+711 GEKKVYKA

-726 GELTSEQMIKQD
+726 GELTHEQMISQG
-738 YRNPHH
+738 YLNPRHNR
-744 DKYFCYFF
+744 YFCYFF
-752 DEEITLGDFDIQGII
+752 DEEITLGEFDIETII
-767 EADKKKYEAD
+767 EA
-777 PKHKEKYAEGQPVY
+777 EKTRNAGYAKGMPIY
-791 MSGKE
+791 MHGEE
-796 LIKFRKKCI
+796 LIKFRK
-805 QI
+805 

>member
-18 VLKGLGVLQNVE
+18 VLKGLGVLQDVE
-30 GKVCLSYVG
+30 GKVSLSYVG

-155 WNKRNESFVMFILKN
+155 WNKRNESFVMFIVKN

-255 RYINGY
+255 RYISGY

-374 GNESVYKQFTYARN
+374 GKESVYKQFTYARN

-405 NGHVKLRDDVTE
+405 SGHVKLRDDVTE

-427 SANQNVLQPED
+427 SANQNVLRPEN

-448 AGQSRQQYYLS
+448 DGKRRQQYYLS

-480 FLFVIAL
+480 FLFVVAL
-487 YGRNHQS
+487 YGRNNS
-494 SKVAWRNKVRKMFR
+494 ASKVQWRNKVRRMFR
-508 KEIQQMLKDNFEFY
+508 IEIQQMLKENFEFY
-522 AMTAH
+522 AITAKS
-527 ADVNADTYIKEN
+527 DVNPDAYLREN
-539 FQTLLGKVFHPFENR
+539 FQQVLGKVYHPFDNR

-559 QYYSLALRNPDKE
+559 QYFSLALRKPEKE
-572 YEYYKNVKHDAIR
+572 ADAAIR
-585 AEEARRR
+585 EKVAS
-592 IADENEQVMFD
+592 ENEAVMFE
-603 LKQAFYVAPCELGV
+603 LKHAFYIAKCPLGV
-617 DPRSL
+617 DPRTL

-628 IVEPRSH
+628 RVEARPH
-635 DEIPKQFLT
+635 DVIPKQFLT
-644 MHYLENYADTTILI
+644 MHYLENYPKATFLI
-658 GIVNGLD
+658 GIVNGIE

-687 KEVHGGVVKSRDYV
+687 KEAHGGVVKSRDYV
-701 RHAKFVILYN
+701 KHAKFVILYN
-711 VGENKVYKA
+711 AGENKVYKA

-726 GELTSEQMIKQD
+726 GELTREQMISQG
-738 YRNPHH
+738 YLRPRH

-752 DEEITLGDFDIQGII
+752 DEEITLGEFDIHGII
-767 EADKKKYEAD
+767 EADKKKHEVDA
-777 PKHKEKYAEGQPVY
+777 KQKEEYAEGQPIF
-791 MSGKE
+791 MSGEE
-796 LIKFRKKCI
+796 LIKFRK
-805 QI
+805 

>member
-9 QYEYEDVYD
+9 QYAYEDVAD
-18 VLKGLGVLQNVE
+18 VLKGLGVLQDVE
-30 GKVCLSYVG
+30 GKVSLSYVG
-39 YYFNDDPDVN
+39 YFFNPDPDVN

-59 LEGEFGKEKVF
+59 LEGVFGHEKVF

-80 AEDCKELTTE
+80 ADDCKDLKTE
-90 EHTFIYNLSVWIYR
+90 EYTFIYNLSVWIYR
-104 AITVFRDHEFDRVED
+104 AICVFKDHEFDRMD
-119 GKRQSSIVF
+119 CPKNQSSIVL
-128 YKQAPMMG
+128 YRRAPMMG
-136 HTRKRRANTFLD
+136 HMKKRRANTFLD
-148 VLLTLQE
+148 VLLALQE
-155 WNKRNESFVMFILKN
+155 WNRKNESFVMFVVKN
-170 LHSGY
+170 MHSGV
-175 NKINWTRTISRS
+175 NKINWTRTISKS
-187 QAVIQESIGST
+187 QAIIQDGTGGS
-198 RRQDVSYLNPINKKR
+198 RHQDVSYLNPVNKKR

-227 ILQHMHD
+227 ILQHMQD
-234 KYGFPVSINV
+234 EYGFPVRINV

-249 RGDKFA
+249 RGEKFK
-255 RYINGY
+255 RYVRGF

-287 FFDRPDNIMLN
+287 FFDRPDSIMLN

-320 LIAGDQKLP
+320 LIAGDQRKQLP

-335 PDGKRVDHLYQY
+335 PDGKRVDHMYQY
-347 KELTNNDTDD
+347 KELTNNDNDD

-374 GNESVYKQFTYARN
+374 GKESVYKQFTYARN

-405 NGHVKLRDDVTE
+405 SGHVKLRDDVTE

-448 AGQSRQQYYLS
+448 AGQRRQQYYLS

-539 FQTLLGKVFHPFENR
+539 FQTLLGKVYHPFENR

-559 QYYSLALRNPDKE
+559 QYFSLALRKPEKESNPEVSAKIS
-572 YEYYKNVKHDAIR
+572 N
-585 AEEARRR
+585 
-592 IADENEQVMFD
+592 ENEAVMFA
-603 LKQAFYVAPCELGV
+603 LRQAFYIAKCPLGV
-617 DPRSL
+617 DPKTL

-628 IVEPRSH
+628 KVEARPH
-635 DEIPKQFLT
+635 DEIPKEYLT
-644 MHYLENYADTTILI
+644 MHHLEQYPDATFLI
-658 GIVNGLD
+658 GGFNGVNQLN
-665 HLHWIFSRKG
+665 WIFSRRG
-675 GKRDDAYNVRLG
+675 GKRDDAYNVRIG
-687 KEVHGGVVKSRDYV
+687 KDVHGGVIKSRENI
-701 RHAKFVILYN
+701 RHAKFVILYEFEKEDK
-711 VGENKVYKA
+711 GVYKA
-720 FRVKNT
+720 FRVKNI
-726 GELTSEQMIKQD
+726 GELTKQQMID
-738 YRNPHH
+738 TGYINPRH
-744 DKYFCYFF
+744 DAYLCYFF
-752 DEEITLGDFDIQGII
+752 DEEITLGEFDIKKII
-767 EADKKKYEAD
+767 EADRMKHEAD
-777 PKHKEKYAEGQPVY
+777 SKQKKEYAEGQPVY

-796 LIKFRKKCI
+796 LIKYRK
-805 QI
+805 

>member
-9 QYEYEDVYD
+9 QYKYEDVCD
-18 VLKGLGVLQNVE
+18 VLKGLGVLQDVE
-30 GKVCLSYVG
+30 GKVSLSYVG

-70 GHIEPKDLIN
+70 GHIEPRDLIN
-80 AEDCKELTTE
+80 AEDCKDLTTG

-119 GKRQSSIVF
+119 GKRQSSIVL

-136 HTRKRRANTFLD
+136 HMRKRKANTFLD

-155 WNKRNESFVMFILKN
+155 WNKRNESFVMFIVKN

-187 QAVIQESIGST
+187 QAVIQESIGGT
-198 RRQDVSYLNPINKKR
+198 RRQGVSYLNPINKKR

-249 RGDKFA
+249 RGDKFK
-255 RYINGY
+255 RYIDSY

-320 LIAGDQKLP
+320 LIAGDQTLP

-335 PDGKRVDHLYQY
+335 PDGKRVDHIYQY
-347 KELTNNDTDD
+347 QELTNNSTDD
-357 NIYYIGDSK
+357 HIYYIGDSK

-374 GNESVYKQFTYARN
+374 GKESVYKQFTYARN

-448 AGQSRQQYYLS
+448 AGLRRQQYYLS

-539 FQTLLGKVFHPFENR
+539 FQTLLGKVYHPFENR

-559 QYYSLALRNPDKE
+559 QYFSLALRKPEKESNPEVSAKIS
-572 YEYYKNVKHDAIR
+572 N
-585 AEEARRR
+585 
-592 IADENEQVMFD
+592 ENEAVMFA
-603 LKQAFYVAPCELGV
+603 LRQAFYIAKCPLGV
-617 DPRSL
+617 DPKTL

-628 IVEPRSH
+628 KVEARPH
-635 DEIPKQFLT
+635 DEIPKEYLT
-644 MHYLENYADTTILI
+644 MHHLEQYPDATFLI
-658 GIVNGLD
+658 GGFNGVNQLN
-665 HLHWIFSRKG
+665 WIFSRRG
-675 GKRDDAYNVRLG
+675 GKRDDAYNVRIG
-687 KEVHGGVVKSRDYV
+687 KDVHGGVIKSRENI
-701 RHAKFVILYN
+701 RHAKFVILYEFEKEDK
-711 VGENKVYKA
+711 GVYKA
-720 FRVKNT
+720 FRVKNI
-726 GELTSEQMIKQD
+726 GELTKQQMID
-738 YRNPHH
+738 TGYINPRH
-744 DKYFCYFF
+744 DAYLCYFF
-752 DEEITLGDFDIQGII
+752 DEEITLGEFDIKKII
-767 EADKKKYEAD
+767 EADRMKHEAD
-777 PKHKEKYAEGQPVY
+777 SKQKKEYAEGQPVY

-796 LIKFRKKCI
+796 LINYRK
-805 QI
+805 

>member
-18 VLKGLGVLQNVE
+18 VLKGLGVLQDVE
-30 GKVCLSYVG
+30 GKVSLSYVG

-136 HTRKRRANTFLD
+136 HTRKRMANTFLD

-155 WNKRNESFVMFILKN
+155 WNKRNESFVMFIVKN

-255 RYINGY
+255 RYISGY

-374 GNESVYKQFTYARN
+374 GKESVYKQFTYARN

-405 NGHVKLRDDVTE
+405 SGHVNLRDDVTE

-427 SANQNVLQPED
+427 SANQNVLRPEN

-448 AGQSRQQYYLS
+448 DGKRRQQYYLS

-480 FLFVIAL
+480 FLFVVAL
-487 YGRNHQS
+487 YGRNNS
-494 SKVAWRNKVRKMFR
+494 ASKVQWRNKVRRMFR
-508 KEIQQMLKDNFEFY
+508 IEIQQMLKENFEFY
-522 AMTAH
+522 AMTAKS
-527 ADVNADTYIKEN
+527 DVNPDAYLREN
-539 FQTLLGKVFHPFENR
+539 FQQVLGKVYHPFDNR

-559 QYYSLALRNPDKE
+559 QYFSLALRKPEKE
-572 YEYYKNVKHDAIR
+572 ADAAIR
-585 AEEARRR
+585 EKVAS
-592 IADENEQVMFD
+592 ENEAVMFE
-603 LKQAFYVAPCELGV
+603 LKHAFYIAKCPLGV
-617 DPRSL
+617 DPRTL

-628 IVEPRSH
+628 RVEARPH
-635 DEIPKQFLT
+635 DVIPKQFLT
-644 MHYLENYADTTILI
+644 MHYLENYPKATFLI
-658 GIVNGLD
+658 GIVNGME

-687 KEVHGGVVKSRDYV
+687 KEAHGGVVKSRDYV
-701 RHAKFVILYN
+701 KHAKFVILYN
-711 VGENKVYKA
+711 AGENKVYKA

-726 GELTSEQMIKQD
+726 GELTREQMISQG
-738 YRNPHH
+738 YLRPRH

-752 DEEITLGDFDIQGII
+752 DEEITLGEFDIHGII
-767 EADKKKYEAD
+767 EADKKKHEVDA
-777 PKHKEKYAEGQPVY
+777 KQKEEYAEGQPIF
-791 MSGKE
+791 MSGEE
-796 LIKFRKKCI
+796 LIKFRK
-805 QI
+805 

>member
-9 QYEYEDVYD
+9 QYMYEDVYD
-18 VLKGLGVLQNVE
+18 VLKGLGVLQDVE
-30 GKVCLSYVG
+30 GKVSLSYVG

-80 AEDCKELTTE
+80 AEECKDLTTE

-119 GKRQSSIVF
+119 GKRQSSIVL

-136 HTRKRRANTFLD
+136 HTRKRKANTFLD

-155 WNKRNESFVMFILKN
+155 WNKRNESFVMFIVKN

-187 QAVIQESIGST
+187 QAVIQESIGGT

-213 QINFDEELLVIYYS
+213 RINFDEELLVIYYS

-249 RGDKFA
+249 RGDKFK
-255 RYINGY
+255 RYIDGY

-306 VKSFHIVFEAIIDE
+306 VKSFHVVFEAIID
-320 LIAGDQKLP
+320 
-329 KELKDQ
+329 ELKDQ
-335 PDGKRVDHLYQY
+335 PDGKRVDHIYQY
-347 KELTNNDTDD
+347 HELTNNDKDD

-374 GNESVYKQFTYARN
+374 GKEAIYKQFTYARN

-398 DGKAEDR
+398 DGKAEEK

-427 SANQNVLQPED
+427 SANQNVLRPED

-448 AGQSRQQYYLS
+448 DSKRRQQYYLS

-480 FLFVIAL
+480 FLFVVAL
-487 YGRNHQS
+487 YGRNNAA
-494 SKVAWRNKVRKMFR
+494 SKVQWRQKVRRVFR
-508 KEIQQMLKDNFEFY
+508 TEIQQMLKENFEFY
-522 AMTAH
+522 AMTAKS
-527 ADVNADTYIKEN
+527 DVNPDVYIREN
-539 FQTLLGKVFHPFENR
+539 FQQVLGKVYHPFDNR

-559 QYYSLALRNPDKE
+559 QYFSLALRKPEKE
-572 YEYYKNVKHDAIR
+572 SDATIR
-585 AEEARRR
+585 AKVAS
-592 IADENEQVMFD
+592 ENEAVMFE
-603 LKQAFYVAPCELGV
+603 LKHAFYIAKCPLGV
-617 DPRSL
+617 DPRTL

-628 IVEPRSH
+628 RVEARPH
-635 DEIPKQFLT
+635 DVIPKQFLT
-644 MHYLENYADTTILI
+644 MHYLENYPKATFLI
-658 GIVNGLD
+658 GIVNGMD

-701 RHAKFVILYN
+701 KHAKFVILYN
-711 VGENKVYKA
+711 AGENKVYKA

-726 GELTSEQMIKQD
+726 GELTREQMEKQG
-738 YRNPHH
+738 YLNPRH
-744 DKYFCYFF
+744 DRYFCYFF
-752 DEEITLGDFDIQGII
+752 DEEITLGVFDISGII
-767 EADKKKYEAD
+767 EADKTKHEAD
-777 PKHKEKYAEGQPVY
+777 AKHKEEYAVGRPVF
-791 MSGKE
+791 MSGEE
-796 LIKFRKKCI
+796 LIKYRKS
-805 QI
+805 

>member
-9 QYEYEDVYD
+9 QYDYEDVYD
-18 VLKGLGVLQNVE
+18 VLKGLGVLQDVE
-30 GKVCLSYVG
+30 GKVSLSYVG

-59 LEGEFGKEKVF
+59 LEGEFGKENVF

-155 WNKRNESFVMFILKN
+155 WNKRNESFVMFIVKD

-255 RYINGY
+255 RYIGGY

-298 VDQREYLL
+298 VDQREYIL

-374 GNESVYKQFTYARN
+374 GKESVYKQFTYARN

-405 NGHVKLRDDVTE
+405 SGHVKLRDDVTE

-427 SANQNVLQPED
+427 SANQNVLRPEN

-448 AGQSRQQYYLS
+448 DGKRRQQYYLS

-480 FLFVIAL
+480 FLFVVAL
-487 YGRNHQS
+487 YGRNNS
-494 SKVAWRNKVRKMFR
+494 ASKVQWRNKVRRMFR
-508 KEIQQMLKDNFEFY
+508 IKIQQMLKENFEFY
-522 AMTAH
+522 AMTAKS
-527 ADVNADTYIKEN
+527 DVNPDAYLREN
-539 FQTLLGKVFHPFENR
+539 FQQVLGKVYHPFDNR

-559 QYYSLALRNPDKE
+559 QYFSLALRKPEKE
-572 YEYYKNVKHDAIR
+572 ADAAIR
-585 AEEARRR
+585 EKVAS
-592 IADENEQVMFD
+592 ENEAVMFE
-603 LKQAFYVAPCELGV
+603 LKHAFYIAKCPLGV
-617 DPRSL
+617 DPRTL

-628 IVEPRSH
+628 RVEARPH
-635 DEIPKQFLT
+635 DVIPKQFLT
-644 MHYLENYADTTILI
+644 MHYLENYPKATFLI
-658 GIVNGLD
+658 GIVNGME

-687 KEVHGGVVKSRDYV
+687 KEAHGGVVKSRDYV
-701 RHAKFVILYN
+701 KHAKFVILYN
-711 VGENKVYKA
+711 AGENKVYKA

-726 GELTSEQMIKQD
+726 GELTREQMISQG
-738 YRNPHH
+738 YLRPRH

-752 DEEITLGDFDIQGII
+752 DEEITLGEFDIHGII
-767 EADKKKYEAD
+767 EADKKKHEVDA
-777 PKHKEKYAEGQPVY
+777 KQKEEYAEGQPIF
-791 MSGKE
+791 MSGEE
-796 LIKFRKKCI
+796 LIKFRK
-805 QI
+805 

>member
-18 VLKGLGVLQNVE
+18 VLKGLGVLQDVE
-30 GKVCLSYVG
+30 GKVSLSYVG

-80 AEDCKELTTE
+80 AEDCKELNTE
-90 EHTFIYNLSVWIYR
+90 EHKFIYNLSVWIYR

-119 GKRQSSIVF
+119 GKRQSSIVL

-136 HTRKRRANTFLD
+136 HTRKRKANTFLD

-155 WNKRNESFVMFILKN
+155 WNKRNESFVMFIVKN

-187 QAVIQESIGST
+187 QAVIQESGCGS

-227 ILQHMHD
+227 VLQHMHD
-234 KYGFPVSINV
+234 EYGFPVRINV

-249 RGDKFA
+249 QGEKFK

-320 LIAGDQKLP
+320 LIAGDQTLP

-335 PDGKRVDHLYQY
+335 PDGKRVDHIYQY
-347 KELTNNDTDD
+347 QELTNNATDD
-357 NIYYIGDSK
+357 HIYYIGDSK

-374 GNESVYKQFTYARN
+374 GKESVYKQFTYARN

-448 AGQSRQQYYLS
+448 AGQRRQQYYLS

-487 YGRNHQS
+487 YGRNNQS

-539 FQTLLGKVFHPFENR
+539 FQTLLGKVYHPFENR

-559 QYYSLALRNPDKE
+559 QYFSLALRKPEKESNPEVSAKIS
-572 YEYYKNVKHDAIR
+572 N
-585 AEEARRR
+585 
-592 IADENEQVMFD
+592 ENEAVMFA
-603 LKQAFYVAPCELGV
+603 LRQAFYIAKCPLGV
-617 DPRSL
+617 DPKTL

-628 IVEPRSH
+628 KVEARPH
-635 DEIPKQFLT
+635 DEIPKEYLT
-644 MHYLENYADTTILI
+644 MHHLEQYPDATFLI
-658 GIVNGLD
+658 GGFNGVNQLN
-665 HLHWIFSRKG
+665 WIFSRRG
-675 GKRDDAYNVRLG
+675 GKRDDAYNVRIG
-687 KEVHGGVVKSRDYV
+687 KDVHGGVIKSRENI
-701 RHAKFVILYN
+701 RHAKFVILYEFEKEDK
-711 VGENKVYKA
+711 GVYKA
-720 FRVKNT
+720 FRVKNI
-726 GELTSEQMIKQD
+726 GELTKQQMID
-738 YRNPHH
+738 TGYINPRH
-744 DKYFCYFF
+744 DAYLCYFF
-752 DEEITLGDFDIQGII
+752 DEEITLGEFDIKKII
-767 EADKKKYEAD
+767 EADRMKHEAD
-777 PKHKEKYAEGQPVY
+777 SKQKKEYAEGQPVY

-796 LIKFRKKCI
+796 LINYRK
-805 QI
+805 

>member
-9 QYEYEDVYD
+9 QYDYEDVYD
-18 VLKGLGVLQNVE
+18 VLKGLGVLQDVE
-30 GKVCLSYVG
+30 GKVSLSYVG
-39 YYFNDDPDVN
+39 YYYNDDPDVN

-70 GHIEPKDLIN
+70 GHIEPRDLIN
-80 AEDCKELTTE
+80 AEDCKDLTSE

-119 GKRQSSIVF
+119 GKRQSSIVL

-136 HTRKRRANTFLD
+136 HTRKRKANTFLD

-155 WNKRNESFVMFILKN
+155 WNKRNESFVMFIVKN

-187 QAVIQESIGST
+187 QAVIQESIGGT

-213 QINFDEELLVIYYS
+213 QVNFDEELLVIYYS

-255 RYINGY
+255 RYIGGY

-335 PDGKRVDHLYQY
+335 PDGKRVDHIYQY
-347 KELTNNDTDD
+347 QELTNNTTDD

-374 GNESVYKQFTYARN
+374 GKESIYKQFTYARN

-398 DGKAEDR
+398 DGKEEEK

-427 SANQNVLQPED
+427 SANQNVLRPED

-448 AGQSRQQYYLS
+448 ADKRRQQYYLS

-480 FLFVIAL
+480 FLFVVAL
-487 YGRNHQS
+487 YGRNHS
-494 SKVAWRNKVRKMFR
+494 ASKALWRNKVRQMFR
-508 KEIQQMLKDNFEFY
+508 KEIQQMLKENFEFY
-522 AMTAH
+522 AMTAKS
-527 ADVNADTYIKEN
+527 DVNPDVYIKEN
-539 FQTLLGKVFHPFENR
+539 FQSLLGKVYHPFDNR

-559 QYYSLALRNPDKE
+559 QYFSLALCKPEKE
-572 YEYYKNVKHDAIR
+572 SDATIR
-585 AEEARRR
+585 AKVAS
-592 IADENEQVMFD
+592 ENEAVMFE
-603 LKQAFYVAPCELGV
+603 LKNAFYIAKCPLGV
-617 DPRSL
+617 DPRTL
-622 PEDVMP
+622 PEDKMP
-628 IVEPRSH
+628 IVEPRPH
-635 DEIPKQFLT
+635 DVIPKQFLT
-644 MHYLENYADTTILI
+644 MHYLENYPKATFLI
-658 GIVNGLD
+658 GIVNGYE
-665 HLHWIFSRKG
+665 HLNWIFSRNG

-687 KEVHGGVVKSRDYV
+687 KDVHGGVVKSRDYV
-701 RHAKFVILYN
+701 KHAKFVILYMD
-711 VGENKVYKA
+711 GEKKVYKA

-726 GELTSEQMIKQD
+726 GELTHEQMISQG
-738 YRNPHH
+738 YLNPRH
-744 DKYFCYFF
+744 DRYFCYFF
-752 DEEITLGDFDIQGII
+752 DEEITLGEFDIETII
-767 EADKKKYEAD
+767 EA
-777 PKHKEKYAEGQPVY
+777 EKTRNAGYAKGMPIYVNGE
-791 MSGKE
+791 E
-796 LIKFRKKCI
+796 LIKFRK
-805 QI
+805 